1 MTKIQGKYLGQLRT
15 QSIHLPSGDEL
26 LTDAPTDNHGKGETF
41 SPTDLV
47 ATALGSCMVTI
58 MGIYAAGRDI
68 DLSGTYWE
76 TEKVMASNPRRIAA
90 IRIRLH
96 LPQSI
101 AASER
106 PKLEHAA
113 RNCPVALSL
122 STDLEQ
128 DIQFFY
134 DVE

>member
-1 MTKIQGKYLGQLRT
+1 MTKIKGKYLGQLRT
-15 QSIHLPSGDEL
+15 VSTHLPSGSEL

-58 MGIYAAGRDI
+58 MGIYAEGRAI

-76 TEKVMASNPRRIAA
+76 TEKVMASNPRRIGA

-96 LPQSI
+96 LPKGI
-101 AASER
+101 ASEER
-106 PKLEHAA
+106 PKLEQAA

-122 STDLEQ
+122 ADGLEQ

>member
-15 QSIHLPSGDEL
+15 ASVHLPSGSEL
-26 LTDAPTDNHGKGETF
+26 LTDAPTDNHGKGKTF

-58 MGIYAAGRDI
+58 MGIYAEGHGI

-76 TEKVMASNPRRIAA
+76 TEKVMASNPRRIAE

-96 LPQSI
+96 LPKSI
-101 AASER
+101 AAGER
-106 PKLEHAA
+106 SKLEQAA

-122 STDLEQ
+122 SAELQQ